1 MAFNY
6 RPKTKKDIKD
16 LKILQI
22 KEKDLIALFEFMQN
36 EFKDK
41 EEFYTM
47 DLKKPGSIKI
57 LREFE
62 NSIDIKALRKQYR
75 NLSMSIG
82 NGLAPSSTGPTTQQQ
97 ELCTLIIFEQILSKS
112 TPSVKTFNQLLPKLQ
127 EIYPQLNEKDSWYK
141 SFMIQFTDIK
151 KKTGLPPNRFKVY
164 NRDGGFM
171 DWITD
176 LVKKFGIAKKDSWD
190 PADIWLLKDNAKEAQ
205 LKRKIDACKTLPE
218 VNDLM
223 RKAFNDRE
231 IVGISLKKNNGKELK
246 YELVNVAN
254 NFKMPTIKVDKYNI
268 NVTFDEKTKSFLR
281 VSSRLDMTTPKGIAY
296 LGVKSNQAGLGN
308 ITYEFTEKG
317 AAAQLGKIP
326 KDMMQLALK
335 EYGFKVPGHM
345 EFSTFTKPDIL
356 KWKNKI
362 RKIKQANFFKI
373 TGDIDSFVSNLET
386 SFSKGKKKDNSVICQ
401 IMQFAYILST
411 LSRPKLN
418 RLMTDFYYMA
428 QKKGESF
435 GPFGKLY

>member
-127 EIYPQLNEKDSWYK
+127 EVYPQLNEKDSWYK
-141 SFMIQFTDIK
+141 IVHDTIQ
-151 KKTGLPPNRFKVY
+151 
-164 NRDGGFM
+164 
-171 DWITD
+171 
-176 LVKKFGIAKKDSWD
+176 
-190 PADIWLLKDNAKEAQ
+190 
-205 LKRKIDACKTLPE
+205 
-218 VNDLM
+218 
-223 RKAFNDRE
+223 
-231 IVGISLKKNNGKELK
+231 
-246 YELVNVAN
+246 
-254 NFKMPTIKVDKYNI
+254 
-268 NVTFDEKTKSFLR
+268 
-281 VSSRLDMTTPKGIAY
+281 
-296 LGVKSNQAGLGN
+296 
-308 ITYEFTEKG
+308 
-317 AAAQLGKIP
+317 
-326 KDMMQLALK
+326 
-335 EYGFKVPGHM
+335 
-345 EFSTFTKPDIL
+345 
-356 KWKNKI
+356 
-362 RKIKQANFFKI
+362 
-373 TGDIDSFVSNLET
+373 
-386 SFSKGKKKDNSVICQ
+386 
-401 IMQFAYILST
+401 
-411 LSRPKLN
+411 
-418 RLMTDFYYMA
+418 
-428 QKKGESF
+428 
-435 GPFGKLY
+435 

>member
-6 RPKTKKDIKD
+6 RPKTKKEITD
-16 LKILQI
+16 LKFPQI
-22 KEKDLIALFEFMQN
+22 KEKELCALFYFMQN
-36 EFKDK
+36 EFKNS
-41 EEFYTM
+41 EEYFTM
-47 DLKKPGSIKI
+47 DLKQPGKIKV

-62 NSIDIKALRKQYR
+62 SKIDIKALRKEFR
-75 NLSMSIG
+75 SLSMSIG

-112 TPSVKTFNQLLPKLQ
+112 TPSVKTFNQLIPILQ
-127 EIYPQLNEKDSWYK
+127 EVYPELNEKDSWYK
-141 SFMIQFTDIK
+141 SFLIQFTDVK

-171 DWITD
+171 DWITE

-190 PADIWLLKDNAKEAQ
+190 PADIWLLKDNAKESTI
-205 LKRKIDACKTLPE
+205 KKKINACKTLPE
-218 VNDLM
+218 VNDLL
-223 RKAFNDRE
+223 RKAFRDKE

-254 NFKMPTIKVDKYNI
+254 NFKMPVIKVDKYNI
-268 NVTFDEKTKSFLR
+268 NVTFDDKTKSFLR
-281 VSSRLDMTTPKGIAY
+281 VSSRLDIKTPKGIAY

-308 ITYEFTEKG
+308 ITYEFVEKG
-317 AAAQLGKIP
+317 AAAQLGKVP
-326 KDMMQLALK
+326 KDMMQMALK
-335 EYGFKVPGHM
+335 EYGFTVPGHM

-362 RKIKQANFFKI
+362 RSIKKAKFFNI
-373 TGDIDSFVSNLET
+373 TGDIDTFVSNLEK
-386 SFSKGKKKDNSVICQ
+386 SFSKGKKKDNSCICQ
-401 IMQFAYILST
+401 IIQFAYILST
-411 LSRPKLN
+411 LSGPKLN
-418 RLMTDFYYMA
+418 KLMTDFYYMA